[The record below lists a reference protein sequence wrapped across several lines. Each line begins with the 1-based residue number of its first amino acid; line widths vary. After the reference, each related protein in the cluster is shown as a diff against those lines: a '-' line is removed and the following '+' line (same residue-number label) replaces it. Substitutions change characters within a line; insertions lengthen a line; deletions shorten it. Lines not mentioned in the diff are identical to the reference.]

1 MTCAFFSSTDQVMV
15 RTPAPKPV
23 DASYSPSFEEEIHP
37 LGKDLNRRITIG
49 AAVPEIKLGDVQ
61 SNASAIRD
69 QMTEAEKLGCD
80 LLLFSDLALTGST
93 CGMLFLQKTL
103 LESCRH
109 HLVRLAHSTNKSSM
123 LTVLTLPLVIGSHL
137 VKTAVWL
144 YGGRIWRVIPLLPSG
159 HAERSVF
166 TDPSRVHP
174 DSVQALIAELNVSY
188 SSMLSFRK
196 SFEMEIPLSLDDSEQ
211 ERRER
216 EREYYSSD
224 FKKDLNTP
232 YYGDVLQR
240 GLSLDDI
247 DTDLERCLR
256 KPMEDDTRSAKS
268 FVKGEEELDIRG
280 IPFSISEKSAPL
292 LIDYPL
298 PIPAKNLIL
307 AHLGRTLPLFLL
319 PDTQPEW
326 TGAASAGRQA
336 LAQFANDKEALVIY
350 AGAGLGE
357 SVGEGVFAGR
367 RLILAGQRILA
378 ESDPFTTGITYA
390 TFDVDDV
397 LSTEA
402 STVLSSDM
410 GDDLFSSFGTI
421 RSSDMDDDLSS
432 GFGTIRS
439 SDMDDD
445 LSSGFGTIRSSDMDD
460 DLSSGFG
467 TIRSS
472 GTNDDL
478 STGVDALFSS
488 DKIDILSTVDD
499 NDLDDNLEN
508 SFFAQDNLAAYRA
521 STIFQSN
528 YSLKVS
534 KNALQRSRFPLIEA
548 PGVSRRTLFTETL
561 TIQAHALATRLKT
574 VGVRPVLGL
583 SGGLDSAIAFL
594 VCLKAADFLRREP
607 SFVLACSMPGPG
619 TSQTSI
625 KLARTLG
632 ESAGVDFREIP
643 IHQETTSHL
652 EAIGHDGVTHDLT
665 YENAQARERTQ
676 ILMDLSNMEKGL
688 VVGTGDLSEMAL
700 GWCTYNGDQMSM
712 YAVNASLSK
721 TVIRLMTEE
730 AADMLDDG
738 SLFPKMAQEKARAMA
753 AALRE
758 ILARPV
764 SPELLPPH
772 ADDTLRQITE
782 DSVGPYELVDFY
794 LWHFVFLNEKPSEIL
809 VLAEHVFRDS
819 YTQEELKHWLSSFI
833 RRFFNSQF
841 KRKAS
846 PDGVACFPWQIA
858 PISTW
863 YMPSDASSRLWLDDL
878 LE

>member
-23 DASYSPSFEEEIHP
+23 DTSYSPSFEEEIHP

-69 QMTEAEKLGCD
+69 QMTEAEELGCD
-80 LLLFSDLALTGST
+80 LLLFSDLALTGAT

-196 SFEMEIPLSLDDSEQ
+196 SFEVEIPLSLDDSEQ

-268 FVKGEEELDIRG
+268 FVKGEEELDFRG

-421 RSSDMDDDLSS
+421 RSSDMDDN
-432 GFGTIRS
+432 
-439 SDMDDD
+439 
-445 LSSGFGTIRSSDMDD
+445 
-460 DLSSGFG
+460 LSSGFG

-643 IHQETTSHL
+643 IHHETTSHL
-652 EAIGHDGVTHDLT
+652 EAIGHDGVTHDVT

-730 AADMLDDG
+730 AADMLEDG

-753 AALRE
+753 SALRE

-794 LWHFVFLNEKPSEIL
+794 LWHFVFLKEKPSEIL

>member
-1 MTCAFFSSTDQVMV
+1 
-15 RTPAPKPV
+15 
-23 DASYSPSFEEEIHP
+23 
-37 LGKDLNRRITIG
+37 
-49 AAVPEIKLGDVQ
+49 
-61 SNASAIRD
+61 
-69 QMTEAEKLGCD
+69 
-80 LLLFSDLALTGST
+80 
-93 CGMLFLQKTL
+93 MLFLQKTL

-196 SFEMEIPLSLDDSEQ
+196 SFEVEIPLSLDDSEQ

-378 ESDPFTTGITYA
+378 ESDPFTTGITCA

-421 RSSDMDDDLSS
+421 RSSDMDDN
-432 GFGTIRS
+432 
-439 SDMDDD
+439 
-445 LSSGFGTIRSSDMDD
+445 
-460 DLSSGFG
+460 LSSGFG

-548 PGVSRRTLFTETL
+548 PGISRRTLFTETL

-643 IHQETTSHL
+643 IHHETTSHL
-652 EAIGHDGVTHDLT
+652 EAIGHDGATHDVT

-753 AALRE
+753 SALCE

-772 ADDTLRQITE
+772 ADNTLRQITE

-819 YTQEELKHWLSSFI
+819 YTQEELKHWLSSLF
-833 RRFFNSQF
+833 
-841 KRKAS
+841 
-846 PDGVACFPWQIA
+846 
-858 PISTW
+858 
-863 YMPSDASSRLWLDDL
+863 DAFQ
-878 LE
+878 

>member
-1 MTCAFFSSTDQVMV
+1 MTCAFSSSTDQVMV
-15 RTPAPKPV
+15 RTTAPKPV

-37 LGKDLNRRITIG
+37 LGKDLNRRITLG

-61 SNASAIRD
+61 RNASAIRD
-69 QMTEAEKLGCD
+69 QMTEAEELGCD
-80 LLLFSDLALTGST
+80 LLLFSDLALTGAT

-144 YGGRIWRVIPLLPSG
+144 YGGSVWRVIPLLPSG

-174 DSVQALIAELNVSY
+174 DSVQALIAELNASY

-196 SFEMEIPLSLDDSEQ
+196 SFEVEIPLSLDDSEQ

-256 KPMEDDTRSAKS
+256 KPMEDDTRSSKS

-410 GDDLFSSFGTI
+410 GDDLFSS
-421 RSSDMDDDLSS
+421 
-432 GFGTIRS
+432 
-439 SDMDDD
+439 
-445 LSSGFGTIRSSDMDD
+445 FGTIRSSDMDD

-632 ESAGVDFREIP
+632 ETAGVDFREIP
-643 IHQETTSHL
+643 IYQETTSHL
-652 EAIGHDGVTHDLT
+652 EAIGHAGVTHDLT
-665 YENAQARERTQ
+665 YENAQARKRTQ

-753 AALRE
+753 SALRE

-794 LWHFVFLNEKPSEIL
+794 LWHFVFLKEKPSEIL

>member
-421 RSSDMDDDLSS
+421 RSSDMDDN
-432 GFGTIRS
+432 
-439 SDMDDD
+439 
-445 LSSGFGTIRSSDMDD
+445 
-460 DLSSGFG
+460 LSSGFG

-772 ADDTLRQITE
+772 ADNTLRQITE

-794 LWHFVFLNEKPSEIL
+794 LWHFVFLKEKPSEIL

>member
-421 RSSDMDDDLSS
+421 RSS
-432 GFGTIRS
+432 
-439 SDMDDD
+439 
-445 LSSGFGTIRSSDMDD
+445 
-460 DLSSGFG
+460 
-467 TIRSS
+467 

-772 ADDTLRQITE
+772 ADNTLRQITE